1 LSALTSEPAA
11 TETSPVV
18 ERRAPRRLVAI
29 GVVVAIA
36 ATTALGAYL
45 ARDPF
50 ADLPDDPSVTVNLA
64 GVLPAEGEEPLIKP
78 AGVAMSGNR
87 VYVAD
92 AGAGTVRIFDRYG
105 RDKGR
110 IVLPGTNGAIAGP
123 IAIAIDDADRLAVVD
138 SGLGRVV
145 VVTAKPAEEADVLFA
160 LGDAT
165 EGTAPVRPVAVA
177 YADGE
182 YYVVGSTEAKVRIYD
197 SSGEPVR
204 EVDVKVDPAIEYP
217 GGLVVAD
224 GSIVLS
230 DTKSGRISAFNAE
243 TGDVIGTW
251 PDTYTVPR
259 GLARAGVGYAVADVL
274 GQAVYVCD
282 ADGVRTHSVSAE
294 AVPDATL
301 ALPEGVTW
309 DAAKSRLY
317 VTDSAA
323 GIVLVFNVRVE

>member
-1 LSALTSEPAA
+1 MTSEPAA
-11 TETSPVV
+11 TEASPVV

-36 ATTALGAYL
+36 ATAALGAYL

-138 SGLGRVV
+138 SVSGRVLV
-145 VVTAKPAEEADVLFA
+145 LSAAASESPEVLFA
-160 LGDAT
+160 LGGEVPDAAPARAVSVAFVRR
-165 EGTAPVRPVAVA
+165 EFYVADTA
-177 YADGE
+177 
-182 YYVVGSTEAKVRIYD
+182 D
-197 SSGEPVR
+197 SS
-204 EVDVKVDPAIEYP
+204 VKVYDEDGALVRQLGYVAGESSEEHP
-217 GGLVVAD
+217 GGVMATAD
-224 GSIVLS
+224 SVFVS
-230 DTKSGRISAFNAE
+230 DTSSGRVVELDSE
-243 TGDVIGTW
+243 TGDFVGEW
-251 PDTYTVPR
+251 PDTYTLPR
-259 GLARAGVGYAVADVL
+259 GLTAVGDGFALADVL

-282 ADGVRTHSVSAE
+282 QAGARTHTINAE
-294 AVPDATL
+294 AVPEAEFGL
-301 ALPEGVTW
+301 LEGVAW
-309 DAAKSRLY
+309 DPAKSRLY
-317 VTDSAA
+317 VTDSVTHRV
-323 GIVLVFNVRVE
+323 GVFNVRLP